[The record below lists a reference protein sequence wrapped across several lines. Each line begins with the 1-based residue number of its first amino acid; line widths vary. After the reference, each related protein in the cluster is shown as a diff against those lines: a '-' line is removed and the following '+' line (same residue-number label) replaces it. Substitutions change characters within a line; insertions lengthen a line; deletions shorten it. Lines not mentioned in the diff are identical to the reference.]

1 MTSQH
6 KTMLCV
12 FAHPDDESFG
22 PGGTLAKYAASGTR
36 IITIS
41 TTRGEGSSLG
51 HEEHKEHLGDVR
63 VAEMQCASEV
73 LGLKESRVLDYPD
86 TKLDEVDE
94 DELRDLFLRA
104 ILDIEPDM
112 VMAFEPHG
120 ITGNPDHIAITRAS
134 TEAISLMRIDQRPD
148 LFYWG
153 LTEPAAQRLKE
164 ISGIPFAGLESGAIN
179 TIIDTS
185 AHLGTHWKAIRCHK
199 SQSDPLPP
207 FLTEIFEL
215 QDGKEYFVKTNAST
229 KNDPFATDFFS

>member
-1 MTSQH
+1 MPSKQ

-22 PGGTLAKYAASGTR
+22 PGGTLAKYAAAGTR

-41 TTRGEGSSLG
+41 ATRGEGSSLG
-51 HEEHKEHLGDVR
+51 HEQHKEHLGDVR
-63 VAEMQCASEV
+63 VAEMQSASEV

-104 ILDIEPDM
+104 IWDTEPDM
-112 VMAFEPHG
+112 VMAFEPRG
-120 ITGNPDHIAITRAS
+120 ITGNPDHIAITRAA
-134 TEAISLMRIDQRPD
+134 TEAISLVPIDQRPD

-153 LTEPAAQRLKE
+153 LTETAAQRLKE
-164 ISGIPFAGLESGAIN
+164 ISDIPFVGLDSGDIN

-185 AHLGTHWKAIRCHK
+185 AYLETHWKAIRCHK

-229 KNDPFATDFFS
+229 KNAPVTTDFFS